1 MTSFDPH
8 DLLVRSTSELQPA
21 GDLVDRGI
29 ALGRSRRRR
38 HLATTGLAACVLLGA
53 AAVGVP
59 QLLPGEA
66 GRDTT
71 IGQPA
76 GQPGAEAA
84 VPGQRVPI
92 DAEDG
97 AAVLASLMPVGEVR
111 DPANDT
117 VRQAGVKTGEVEGD
131 QVPEVASRLV
141 FDGGVVEAEV
151 SRFHSEADA
160 AKAAQVGMP
169 LETAAEACT
178 YGDSSECSLLDDGSY
193 LLLGTSGWREDWMEG
208 TDQYLVTQATLW
220 TTDGY
225 VVRLFAYN
233 VGPQDADADYGQ
245 LQGDEQDRFVVVNGG
260 EPVLTP
266 EELKAVAT
274 SPDWFQPAP

>member
-8 DLLVRSTSELQPA
+8 DLLVRSTSDLQPPA
-21 GDLVDRGI
+21 DLVERGI

-59 QLLPGEA
+59 QLLPSEA
-66 GRDTT
+66 GPGGTV
-71 IGQPA
+71 GQPA
-76 GQPGAEAA
+76 GQPDAET
-84 VPGQRVPI
+84 RVPI

-97 AAVLASLMPVGEVR
+97 AAVLASLMPEGEVR
-111 DPANDT
+111 GATND
-117 VRQAGVKTGEVEGD
+117 VDAPVGVLTGGMPP
-131 QVPEVASRLV
+131 QPSNEVASRLV
-141 FDGGVVEAEV
+141 FEGGVVEAEV
-151 SRFHSEADA
+151 FRFHSEADEV
-160 AKAAQVGMP
+160 KAEQLGEP
-169 LETAAEACT
+169 LQTAAEACT
-178 YGDSSECSLLDDGSY
+178 YGDASECVKLEDGSFFY
-193 LLLGTSGWREDWMEG
+193 SGTGGFREQWMKG
-208 TDQYLVTQATLW
+208 TDQYLVTTATLW

-233 VGPQDADADYGQ
+233 VGPENADAEYGQ
-245 LQGDEQDRFVVVNGG
+245 LKGEERERFVLVNEG

-266 EELKAVAT
+266 DELRTVAT